1 MEAIAS
7 LFVAMI
13 LALPVTIVVSATGQQ
28 EALCKQLGGKY
39 EPKPAPGEVCPG
51 GKWSNIARA
60 APTK

>member
-1 MEAIAS
+1 
-7 LFVAMI
+7 
-13 LALPVTIVVSATGQQ
+13 VSATGQQ